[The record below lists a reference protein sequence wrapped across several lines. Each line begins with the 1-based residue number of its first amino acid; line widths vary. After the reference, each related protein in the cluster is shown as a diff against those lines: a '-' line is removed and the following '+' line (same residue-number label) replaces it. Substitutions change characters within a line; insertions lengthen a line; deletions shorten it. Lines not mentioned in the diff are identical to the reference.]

1 MLGNITGGSE
11 DFSRR
16 DVLKSIGAAGA
27 ATAAG
32 ASFTGS
38 ASAAIGDSAVYQYYH
53 TRWNDIRA
61 NLPTIADQGYDA
73 IQVPP
78 AQESKLSW
86 NERDYD
92 SEIFHTPLGY
102 QPVNHKN
109 FDSEFGTEWEY
120 QQMVD
125 EAHNQGLDVI
135 ADAVMNHMAYGVPFD
150 QFPYFSY
157 NDFHH
162 WGEINYD
169 DPESVEKGDLSGL
182 PDLKQESSYVRGQL
196 QDYLNKYADLD
207 VDGVR
212 FDAAKHMP
220 EWFFRDHAN
229 QWADDRGLY
238 KVGEVLNGDPNVC
251 DSYAQTGQSVTDY
264 PLYYTM
270 KEDVF
275 HQNGDMN
282 ALDGAGYVN
291 WNSYRSMTFVSNH
304 DSRPP
309 QYERL
314 AYAFILTYE
323 GYPRVYSHRIGVND
337 GEIRNLLWIRNN
349 LLSGGAAVRH
359 VDTDLYIFDR
369 GDALVAINRG
379 SSQRSKWVY
388 TDIGANQ
395 SLSDCTGTMGYV
407 DTNGDS
413 WVQLTIPAQEY
424 VVYSTAC
431 HDGGGGG
438 GSGIQDGGTYRITN
452 VNSGKALDVEGGTG
466 ATGNGE
472 DVHQWDYL
480 GNANQHWTAEATGDG
495 YYRLTPT
502 HSGKCLDVSGGT
514 SATQDGANV
523 HQWDYFGNSNQQW
536 AIEGLGGGEYAIKA
550 RHSGRYLDVSGYS
563 TDNGATV
570 HQWDWH
576 GGDNQ
581 RWTFEQV

>member
-53 TRWNDIRA
+53 TRWNDIRG
-61 NLPTIADQGYDA
+61 NLSTIADQGYDA

-86 NERDYD
+86 SDRDYD

-102 QPVNHKN
+102 QPINHKN
-109 FDSEFGTEWEY
+109 FNSEFGSESEY
-120 QQMVD
+120 QAMVN
-125 EAHNQGLDVI
+125 EAHSQGLDVI
-135 ADAVMNHMAYGVPFD
+135 ADAVMNHMAYGVDFSN
-150 QFPYFSY
+150 FPYFGY

-162 WGEINYD
+162 NGAIDYS
-169 DPESVEKGDLSGL
+169 DPWSVENGDLSGL

-196 QDYLNKYADLD
+196 QDYVNKYADLG
-207 VDGVR
+207 VDGIR

-220 EWFFRDHAN
+220 EWFFSDHAN
-229 QWADDRGLY
+229 QWADNRGLY

-251 DSYAQTGQSVTDY
+251 DSYVQTGQSVTDY

-323 GYPRVYSHRIGVND
+323 GYPRVYSHRIGIND

-359 VDTDLYIFDR
+359 VDTDLFVFDR

-379 SSQRSKWVY
+379 SSQRSQWVY

-495 YYRLTPT
+495 YYHLTPT
-502 HSGKCLDVSGGT
+502 HSVKCLDVSGGT

-523 HQWDYFGNSNQQW
+523 HQWDYFGNANQQW
-536 AIEGLGGGEYAIKA
+536 SIESVDGGFLLRA
-550 RHSGRYLDVSGYS
+550 RHSDKVAEAMGNA
-563 TDNGATV
+563 NGDTV
-570 HQWDWH
+570 QQQSEH
-576 GGDNQ
+576 GGDSQ
-581 RWTFEQV
+581 VWTLTQI